1 MNNFT
6 KSIVAGIVATIIMS
20 LFMMMSAL
28 LGMPKM
34 SPPEMLSGMMETSIV
49 VGWIIHF
56 IIGIVFALMY
66 VYVISNW
73 LLKIGS
79 LALKGVVFGII
90 AFIIAQVSMA
100 LMGMI
105 MEVPQPD
112 GKIILL
118 AIGSLIGHIVFGIA
132 VALIAKK

>member
-20 LFMMMSAL
+20 LFMMLSAL

-73 LLKIGS
+73 LVKIGS

-90 AFIIAQVSMA
+90 VFIIAQVSMA

-112 GKIILL
+112 GNIILL

>member
-79 LALKGVVFGII
+79 LALKGIVFGII